1 MYARLAR
8 HPVTHATLFAVYLCF
23 GRLGVALEAITG
35 GPAAVWPPSGFSLVA
50 FMLFGRQIWP
60 AIALG
65 SFFVSFIA
73 TGEILHSIPIAIGNT
88 ISSLVGATLIDRFA
102 NGAEAFSTP
111 RNIFRFATIVAGA
124 TMIGA
129 SIQTLVTLPP
139 LPHPIQNTA
148 TVWLLAWLVRLSGAL
163 VFAPVLLLWAS
174 DKPEWPRVSELFEAA
189 ALFVMLT
196 WVGLL
201 VFAGLFPSDI
211 KNYPL
216 EFLCVPFFLWA
227 AFRFGRREVATLMA
241 LLSGIAVWGTLHGFG
256 PFVRDASNLDE
267 SLVLL
272 QAYISVMSVMGLV
285 LAASIGEHKQAEA
298 QLHQL
303 ATTDPLTGLSNYRR
317 LLEVLRSEIVRSGR
331 TRRSFAVLF
340 LDMNGLKKVNDRYG
354 HLTGSRAICR
364 VADAL
369 RQASRA
375 IDTTARFGGDEFAVV
390 LPETTYEGGAR
401 VLERVSELLALDT
414 TTPRIS
420 VTGGVAVYPD
430 DGESP
435 TVLLRAAD
443 RKLYDAKARQPAARR
458 EASPR
463 RTERQGITGSLF

>member
-8 HPVTHATLFAVYLCF
+8 HPVTHATLFAFYLAF
-23 GRLGVALEAITG
+23 GRLGVALESLNG
-35 GPAAVWPPSGFSLVA
+35 GVAAVWPPSGFSLAA

-65 SFFVSFIA
+65 SFFVRFMQ
-73 TGEILHSIPIAIGNT
+73 TGEVLSTVPIAIGNT
-88 ISSLVGATLIDRFA
+88 ISAFAGAALVNRFA
-102 NGAEAFSTP
+102 GGTSAFASP
-111 RNIFRFATIVAGA
+111 RNIFRFATIVAFT

-129 SIQTLVTLPP
+129 SIHAGVQLLQDPRIFHDIP
-139 LPHPIQNTA
+139 
-148 TVWLLAWLVRLSGAL
+148 TVWLLEWLVRLSGTL
-163 VFAPVLLLWAS
+163 VFAPFILLWAFE
-174 DKPEWPRVSELFEAA
+174 KPGWPHWTTILESLVLFT
-189 ALFVMLT
+189 MLVG
-196 WVGLL
+196 VGLL

-227 AFRFGRREVATLMA
+227 AFRFGRREVASATA
-241 LLSGIAVWGTLHGFG
+241 ILSGIAVWGTFHGFG
-256 PFVRDASNLDE
+256 PFFRETQNEA
-267 SLVLL
+267 LVLL

-285 LAASIGEHKQAEA
+285 LVASVGEHKQAEA

-303 ATTDPLTGLSNYRR
+303 ATTDPLTGLANYRR
-317 LLEVLRSEIVRSGR
+317 LLEVLRSEITRSGR

-340 LDMNGLKKVNDRYG
+340 IDMNGLKRVNDRYG
-354 HLTGSRAICR
+354 HLTGSRALCR

-375 IDTTARFGGDEFAVV
+375 IDTASRFGGDEFAVV
-390 LPETTYEGGAR
+390 LPETTFEGGER
-401 VLERVSELLALDT
+401 VLERVSEFLALDT
-414 TTPRIS
+414 TTPKIS
-420 VTGGVAVYPD
+420 VSGGVAVFPD

-443 RKLYDAKARQPAARR
+443 RKLYDAKARAGTGRKETGTRARGG
-458 EASPR
+458 
-463 RTERQGITGSLF
+463 RTNVSGSLF